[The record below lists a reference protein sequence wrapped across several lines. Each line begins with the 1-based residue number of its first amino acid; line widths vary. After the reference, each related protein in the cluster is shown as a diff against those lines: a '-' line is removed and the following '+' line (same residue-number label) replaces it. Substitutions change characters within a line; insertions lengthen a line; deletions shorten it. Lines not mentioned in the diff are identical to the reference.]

1 MNDLLV
7 REICK
12 LAGVTRRAVQGYEKF
27 NLVAPA
33 GKNKMGYLLYDES
46 TIEKIK
52 QIRQFQKRGFSLR
65 EISLLNRL
73 STDELK
79 RSLLCQIMPGIW
91 PSLQKLWKPW
101 KEWKT
106 LKCQMKR

>member
-1 MNDLLV
+1 MNGLLL
-7 REICK
+7 REICE

-52 QIRQFQKRGFSLR
+52 QIRQFQKRSFSLR

-79 RSLLCQIMPGIW
+79 RVLEKKID
-91 PSLQKLWKPW
+91 KLMQDSADIQTAILAL
-101 KEWKT
+101 KT
-106 LKCQMKR
+106 MLENI

>member
-1 MNDLLV
+1 MNGLLL
-7 REICK
+7 REICE
-12 LAGVTRRAVQGYEKF
+12 LSGVTRRAVQGYEKF

-79 RSLLCQIMPGIW
+79 RVLEKKID
-91 PSLQKLWKPW
+91 KLMQDSADIQTAILAL
-101 KEWKT
+101 KT
-106 LKCQMKR
+106 MLENI